1 VSILETPLTHE
12 RRPARFVAFA
22 LTAVLVLG
30 GLTTRLFA
38 MQLAGSPPS
47 APVPAAVLPVVEA
60 GRQVVTEPVPST
72 RGLIY
77 DRSNGLLVE
86 NVPTFTVLVRPAD
99 LPLTQQPQVVLRL
112 AGLLGIP
119 ATTITETLDGATG
132 SRFDPVPIAHDVPE
146 QTARL
151 ISEDS
156 LTLPGVEVAVEAR
169 RDYLDGPLFTQ
180 LIGWT
185 GSIDAAGYASL
196 KSQGYLPDD
205 RIGKAGVES
214 VYESTLRGTYG
225 VREVEK
231 DGTGRTLRVLST
243 TTAPQAGNSL
253 VLTIDTKEQRL
264 AQQAL
269 DWGLKLAGVRR
280 GAIVVMNPQTGE
292 ILAMVSEPT
301 YDANLFSRGIST
313 ADFQKLLADKDLPL
327 INHAIGDIQPPGSTY
342 KLVTGSGVL
351 ADKKLG
357 LTETVLS
364 KPYVQVGST
373 PFWEWNRRGWG
384 PLNIKAGFAHSSDT
398 FFYQL
403 AQRLGIDRL
412 AYWAGQYGFGQK
424 SGIDLPG
431 ESAGLVP
438 TNQWK
443 LDTFGQTIFPGEVL
457 QAGIGQGYDLATPL
471 QLLNA
476 YAALANGGTLYQP
489 QVVREIVSPD
499 GTVVRPF
506 TPKVIRKI
514 AAPSW
519 VFTTM
524 REAARQVV
532 TSRHTYNL
540 ADLPIV
546 VAGKTGTAE
555 FGLRDKNGVLPYHNW
570 FAGFIPKNAWKKDNP
585 TGDVSRPDSQ
595 LAFAVFIYNAGT
607 LGNAATEVA
616 KYYLQLHYGITKD
629 YRLPQLLKHTN
640 FYTGGR

>member
-1 VSILETPLTHE
+1 MNILETPLTHE

-38 MQLAGSPPS
+38 MQLAGSPPP

-269 DWGLKLAGVRR
+269 DWGLKLAVVRR
-280 GAIVVMNPQTGE
+280 GAIVVMNPQTG
-292 ILAMVSEPT
+292 
-301 YDANLFSRGIST
+301 
-313 ADFQKLLADKDLPL
+313 
-327 INHAIGDIQPPGSTY
+327 
-342 KLVTGSGVL
+342 
-351 ADKKLG
+351 
-357 LTETVLS
+357 
-364 KPYVQVGST
+364 
-373 PFWEWNRRGWG
+373 
-384 PLNIKAGFAHSSDT
+384 
-398 FFYQL
+398 
-403 AQRLGIDRL
+403 
-412 AYWAGQYGFGQK
+412 
-424 SGIDLPG
+424 
-431 ESAGLVP
+431 
-438 TNQWK
+438 
-443 LDTFGQTIFPGEVL
+443 
-457 QAGIGQGYDLATPL
+457 
-471 QLLNA
+471 
-476 YAALANGGTLYQP
+476 
-489 QVVREIVSPD
+489 
-499 GTVVRPF
+499 
-506 TPKVIRKI
+506 
-514 AAPSW
+514 
-519 VFTTM
+519 
-524 REAARQVV
+524 
-532 TSRHTYNL
+532 
-540 ADLPIV
+540 
-546 VAGKTGTAE
+546 
-555 FGLRDKNGVLPYHNW
+555 
-570 FAGFIPKNAWKKDNP
+570 
-585 TGDVSRPDSQ
+585 
-595 LAFAVFIYNAGT
+595 
-607 LGNAATEVA
+607 
-616 KYYLQLHYGITKD
+616 
-629 YRLPQLLKHTN
+629 
-640 FYTGGR
+640 

>member
-1 VSILETPLTHE
+1 VSILQTPLTHE

-22 LTAVLVLG
+22 LATVLVLG

-38 MQLAGSPPS
+38 MQLTGSP
-47 APVPAAVLPVVEA
+47 AAAPAAVVPVVEA
-60 GRQVVTEPVPST
+60 GRRVVTEAVPST

-77 DRSNGLLVE
+77 DRTKRLLVE
-86 NVPTFTVLVRPAD
+86 NVPTFIVSVLPAD
-99 LPLTQQPQVVLRL
+99 LPLTQRPQVVGRL
-112 AGLLGIP
+112 AGLLNVA

-169 RDYLDGPLFTQ
+169 RDYLDGSLFTQ

-185 GSIDAAGYASL
+185 GPIDAAGYASL
-196 KSQGYLPDD
+196 KDEGYLPDD
-205 RIGKAGVES
+205 RIGRAGVES

-225 VREVEK
+225 VRELET

-253 VLTIDTKEQRL
+253 VLTIDSKEQKL

-269 DWGLKLAGVRR
+269 EWGLQKAGLRR

-292 ILAMVSEPT
+292 VLAMVSQPT

-327 INHAIGDIQPPGSTY
+327 INHAIGELQPPGSTF

-364 KPYVQVGST
+364 KPYVQLGST
-373 PFWEWNRRGWG
+373 RFYEWNRAGWG
-384 PLNIKAGFAHSSDT
+384 PLDIKAGFAHSSDT

-403 AQRLGIDRL
+403 AQRLGIARL
-412 AYWAGQYGFGQK
+412 AFWAGQYGFGQK
-424 SGIDLPG
+424 TGIDLPA
-431 ESAGLVP
+431 EAAGLIP
-438 TNQWK
+438 TDQWK
-443 LDTFGQTIFPGEVL
+443 LDTFGQPVFPGEVL
-457 QAGIGQGYDLATPL
+457 QAGIGQGYDLATPM

-514 AAPSW
+514 AAPGW

-524 REAARQVV
+524 REAARRVV

-555 FGLRDKNGVLPYHNW
+555 FGVRDKNGVLPYHNW

-585 TGDVSRPDSQ
+585 TGDVSKPDSE
-595 LAFAVFIYNAGT
+595 LAFAVFIYNSGT
-607 LGNAATEVA
+607 LGNTATEVA
-616 KYYLQLHYGITKD
+616 KYYLQLHYGIAKD
-629 YRLPQLLKHTN
+629 YRLPQLLKRTN
-640 FYTGGR
+640 FYAGGR

>member
-1 VSILETPLTHE
+1 MSILQTPATHE

-22 LTAVLVLG
+22 LAVVLVLG

-38 MQLAGSPPS
+38 MQLAGI
-47 APVPAAVLPVVEA
+47 PAAAPAAIAPVVEV
-60 GRQVVTEPVPST
+60 GRRIATEPVPST

-77 DRSNGLLVE
+77 DRTKRLLVE
-86 NVPTFTVLVRPAD
+86 NVPTFTVSVRPAD
-99 LPLTQQPQVVLRL
+99 LPQTQRPQVVGRL
-112 AGLLGIP
+112 AGLLDIA

-156 LTLPGVEVAVEAR
+156 LTLPGVEVEVEAR
-169 RDYLDGPLFTQ
+169 RDYLLGSLFTQ
-180 LIGWT
+180 LIGWA
-185 GSIDAAGYASL
+185 GPIDAAGYASL
-196 KSQGYLPDD
+196 KVDGYLPDD

-231 DGTGRTLRVLST
+231 DGTGRTLRVLAT

-269 DWGLKLAGVRR
+269 EWGLKKAGLKR
-280 GAIVVMNPQTGE
+280 GAIIVMNPQTGE
-292 ILAMVSEPT
+292 VLAMVSQPT
-301 YDANLFSRGIST
+301 YDANLFARGIST
-313 ADFQKLLADKDLPL
+313 ADFQKLLGNKDLPL
-327 INHAIGDIQPPGSTY
+327 INHAIGEIQPPGSTF
-342 KLVTGSGVL
+342 KLVTGSSVL

-364 KPYVQVGST
+364 KPFVQIGST
-373 PFWEWNRRGWG
+373 KYYEWNRAGWG
-384 PLNIKAGFAHSSDT
+384 PLNILDGFAHSSDT

-403 AQRLGIDRL
+403 AQRLGIARL
-412 AYWAGQYGFGQK
+412 AFWAGQYGFGQK
-424 SGIDLPG
+424 TGIDLPAEASG
-431 ESAGLVP
+431 MVP
-438 TNQWK
+438 TDQWK
-443 LDTFGQTIFPGEVL
+443 LDTFGQAIFPGEVL

-471 QLLNA
+471 QVLNS
-476 YAALANGGTLYQP
+476 YAAMANGGKLYQP

-499 GTVVRPF
+499 GAVVRPF
-506 TPKVIRKI
+506 KPKVIRKV

-524 REAARQVV
+524 REAARLVV

-570 FAGFIPKNAWKKDNP
+570 FVGFTPKNAWTKDNP
-585 TGDVSRPDSQ
+585 TGDVSKPDSR
-595 LAFAVFIYNAGT
+595 LAFAVFIYDSGT
-607 LGNAATEVA
+607 LGNTATEVA
-616 KYYLQLHYGITKD
+616 KYYLQLHYGITED
-629 YRLPQLLKHTN
+629 YRLPELLERTN
-640 FYTGGR
+640 FYEGGR

>member
-1 VSILETPLTHE
+1 MSILQTPATHE

-22 LTAVLVLG
+22 LTAVLALG

-38 MQLAGSPPS
+38 MQLAGSP
-47 APVPAAVLPVVEA
+47 AAEPAAVLPVIAA
-60 GRQVVTEPVPST
+60 GRQIVTEPVPST

-77 DRSNGLLVE
+77 DRAKRLLVE
-86 NVPTFTVLVRPAD
+86 NVPTFTVSVRPAD
-99 LPLTQQPQVVLRL
+99 LPLTQQAEVVGRL
-112 AGLLGIP
+112 AGLLDIP
-119 ATTITETLDGATG
+119 AATITETVDGATG

-156 LTLPGVEVAVEAR
+156 LTLPGVEVTVDAR

-180 LIGWT
+180 VIGWT

-196 KSQGYLPDD
+196 KSQGYLPTDH
-205 RIGKAGVES
+205 IGKTGVES

-225 VREVEK
+225 VRELEK

-243 TTAPQAGNSL
+243 TTAPQAGDSL
-253 VLTIDTKEQRL
+253 ILTIDAKEQRL

-269 DWGLKLAGVRR
+269 DWGLKTAGAKR

-313 ADFQKLLADKDLPL
+313 ADFQKLLADTDLPL
-327 INHAIGDIQPPGSTY
+327 MNHAIGDIQPPGSTY

-351 ADKKLG
+351 ADRKLG

-364 KPYVQVGST
+364 KPYVQLGST
-373 PFWEWNRRGWG
+373 LFWEWNHAGWG
-384 PLNIKAGFAHSSDT
+384 PLDIKEGFAHSSDT

-403 AQRLGIDRL
+403 SQRLGIARL
-412 AYWAGQYGFGQK
+412 AFWARQYGFGQPT
-424 SGIDLPG
+424 GIDLPA
-431 ESAGLVP
+431 EASGLVP
-438 TNQWK
+438 TDQWK
-443 LDTFGQTIFPGEVL
+443 LDTFGQAIFPGEVL

-471 QLLNA
+471 QVLNA
-476 YAALANGGTLYQP
+476 YAAMANGGKLYQP

-506 TPKVIRKI
+506 TPKVIRKV

-524 REAARQVV
+524 REAARAVV

-555 FGLRDKNGVLPYHNW
+555 FGLRDRNGVLPYHNW
-570 FAGFIPKNAWKKDNP
+570 FVGFTPKNAWTKDNP
-585 TGDVSRPDSQ
+585 TGDVSKPDSQ

-607 LGNAATEVA
+607 LGNTATEVA

-629 YRLPQLLKHTN
+629 YRLPQLLQRTN
-640 FYTGGR
+640 FYVGGR

>member
-1 VSILETPLTHE
+1 VSILQTPATHE

-22 LTAVLVLG
+22 LTAVLLLS
-30 GLTTRLFA
+30 GLTARLFA
-38 MQLAGSPPS
+38 MQLAGGP
-47 APVPAAVLPVVEA
+47 AAAPAAVLPVVQA

-72 RGLIY
+72 RGLVY
-77 DRSNGLLVE
+77 DRMKRLLVE
-86 NVPTFTVLVRPAD
+86 NVPTFTVSVRPAD
-99 LPLTQQPQVVLRL
+99 LPLTQQPQVVGRL
-112 AGLLGIP
+112 AGLLDIA
-119 ATTITETLDGATG
+119 ATTITATLDGATG

-185 GSIDAAGYASL
+185 GPIDAAGYASL

-205 RIGKAGVES
+205 RIGKTGVES

-253 VLTIDTKEQRL
+253 VLTIDAKEQRL

-269 DWGLKLAGVRR
+269 DWGLKTTGLRR

-292 ILAMVSEPT
+292 VLAMVSQPT

-327 INHAIGDIQPPGSTY
+327 MNHAISDIQPPGSTY

-364 KPYVQVGST
+364 KPYVQLGST
-373 PFWEWNRRGWG
+373 LFWEWNRAGWG
-384 PLNIKAGFAHSSDT
+384 PLTIKEGFAHSSDT

-403 AQRLGIDRL
+403 SQRLGIARL
-412 AYWAGQYGFGQK
+412 AHWARQYGFGQTTR
-424 SGIDLPG
+424 IDLPA
-431 ESAGLVP
+431 EAAGLVP
-438 TNQWK
+438 TDQWK
-443 LDTFGQTIFPGEVL
+443 LDTFGQTVFPGEVL

-471 QLLNA
+471 QVVNA
-476 YAALANGGTLYQP
+476 YAAMANGGTLYQP

-540 ADLPIV
+540 VDLPIV

-570 FAGFIPKNAWKKDNP
+570 FVGFTPKNAWTKDNP
-585 TGDVSRPDSQ
+585 TGDVSKPDSQ
-595 LAFAVFIYNAGT
+595 LAFAVFIYDAGT
-607 LGNAATEVA
+607 LGNSATEVA

-629 YRLPQLLKHTN
+629 YRLPQLLQRTN
-640 FYTGGR
+640 FYEGGR

>member
-1 VSILETPLTHE
+1 VSILQTPVTHE

-22 LTAVLVLG
+22 LMAVLVLG

-38 MQLAGSPPS
+38 MQLTGSPAAAP
-47 APVPAAVLPVVEA
+47 APVVPVVGA
-60 GRQVVTEPVPST
+60 GRRVVTEPVPST

-77 DRSNGLLVE
+77 DRTKRLLVE
-86 NVPTFTVLVRPAD
+86 NVPTFTVSVRPAD
-99 LPLTQQPQVVLRL
+99 LPLTQRPQVVGRL
-112 AGLLGIP
+112 AGLLDIA
-119 ATTITETLDGATG
+119 ATTITATLDGATG
-132 SRFDPVPIAHDVPE
+132 SRFDPVPIAHEVPE

-169 RDYLDGPLFTQ
+169 RDYLGGSLFTQ

-214 VYESTLRGTYG
+214 VYESTLRGMYG

-243 TTAPQAGNSL
+243 TAAPQAGNSL
-253 VLTIDTKEQRL
+253 VLTIDAKEQRL

-269 DWGLKLAGVRR
+269 EWGLQKAGLRR

-292 ILAMVSEPT
+292 VLAMVSQPT

-327 INHAIGDIQPPGSTY
+327 INHAIGEIQPPGSTF
-342 KLVTGSGVL
+342 KLVTGTGVL

-364 KPYVQVGST
+364 KPYVQIGST
-373 PFWEWNRRGWG
+373 RFYEWNRAGWG
-384 PLNIKAGFAHSSDT
+384 PLDIKEGFAHSSDT

-403 AQRLGIDRL
+403 AQRLGIARL
-412 AYWAGQYGFGQK
+412 AFWAGQYGFGQK
-424 SGIDLPG
+424 TGIDLPA
-431 ESAGLVP
+431 EAAGLIP
-438 TNQWK
+438 TDQWK
-443 LDTFGQTIFPGEVL
+443 LDTFGETVFPGEVL
-457 QAGIGQGYDLATPL
+457 QAGIGQGFDLATPL

-506 TPKVIRKI
+506 TRKVIRKI

-524 REAARQVV
+524 REAARRVV

-570 FAGFIPKNAWKKDNP
+570 FVGFIPKNAWTKNNP
-585 TGDVSRPDSQ
+585 TGDVSKPDSQ
-595 LAFAVFIYNAGT
+595 LAFAVFIYDSGT
-607 LGNAATEVA
+607 LGNTATEVA
-616 KYYLQLHYGITKD
+616 KYYLQLHYGITTD
-629 YRLPQLLKHTN
+629 YRLPQLLQRTN
-640 FYTGGR
+640 FYQGGR

>member
-1 VSILETPLTHE
+1 MSTFQTPVTHE

-22 LTAVLVLG
+22 LTAALVLG

-38 MQLAGSPPS
+38 MQLAGGP
-47 APVPAAVLPVVEA
+47 AVAPAAVLPVVEA
-60 GRQVVTEPVPST
+60 GRRVATEPVPST

-77 DRSNGLLVE
+77 DRTKRLLVE
-86 NVPTFTVLVRPAD
+86 NVPTFAILVRPAD
-99 LPLTQQPQVVLRL
+99 LPLTQRPQVVARL
-112 AGLLGIP
+112 SGLLDIA

-151 ISEDS
+151 ISEDG

-185 GSIDAAGYASL
+185 GPVDAAGYAAL
-196 KSQGYLPDD
+196 KSDGYLPDD

-243 TTAPQAGNSL
+243 TTVPQAGNSL
-253 VLTIDTKEQRL
+253 VLTIDAKEQRL

-269 DWGLKLAGVRR
+269 EWGLKTAGLKR

-292 ILAMVSEPT
+292 VLAMVSLPT

-313 ADFQKLLADKDLPL
+313 ADFQKLLADKDYPL
-327 INHAIGDIQPPGSTY
+327 INHAIGEIQPPGSTF
-342 KLVTGSGVL
+342 KLVTGTGAL

-364 KPYVQVGST
+364 KPYVQLGST
-373 PFWEWNRRGWG
+373 RFYEWNRAGWG
-384 PLNIKAGFAHSSDT
+384 LLDIKEGFGHSSDT

-403 AQRLGIDRL
+403 AQRLGIERL
-412 AYWAGQYGFGQK
+412 AYWAGQYGFGHK
-424 SGIDLPG
+424 TGIDLPA
-431 ESAGLVP
+431 EAAGLIP

-443 LDTFGQTIFPGEVL
+443 LDTFGQAVFPGEVL

-489 QVVREIVSPD
+489 
-499 GTVVRPF
+499 
-506 TPKVIRKI
+506 KVIRKI

-524 REAARQVV
+524 REAARRVV

-555 FGLRDKNGVLPYHNW
+555 FGVRDKNGVLPYHNW

-585 TGDVSRPDSQ
+585 TGDVSRPDSR
-595 LAFAVFIYNAGT
+595 LAFAVFIYDSGT
-607 LGNAATEVA
+607 LGNTATEVA

-640 FYTGGR
+640 FYEGGR

>member
-1 VSILETPLTHE
+1 VSVLQAPVTHE

-22 LTAVLVLG
+22 LIAVLAFG

-38 MQLAGSPPS
+38 MQLAGAPS
-47 APVPAAVLPVVEA
+47 GAPAAALPAVAA
-60 GRQVVTEPVPST
+60 GYQIATEPVTST

-77 DRSNGLLVE
+77 DRNKRPLVE
-86 NVPTFTVLVRPAD
+86 NVPTFTVSIRPAD
-99 LPLTQQPQVVLRL
+99 LPLTQEPDVVGRL
-112 AGLLGIP
+112 AGLLGVA

-132 SRFDPVPIAHDVPE
+132 SRFEPVPIAHDVPE

-151 ISEDS
+151 ISEDNLS
-156 LTLPGVEVAVEAR
+156 LPGVEVTVDAR

-185 GSIDAAGYASL
+185 GPIDAATYASL
-196 KSQGYLPDD
+196 QSQGYLPND
-205 RIGKAGVES
+205 RIGKAGVEAE
-214 VYESTLRGTYG
+214 YEAALRGTYG

-231 DGTGRTLRVLST
+231 DGTGRILRVLST
-243 TTAPQAGNSL
+243 TTAPQPGDSL
-253 VLTIDTKEQRL
+253 VLTIDAREQQY

-269 DWGLKLAGVRR
+269 DWGLKTSGAKR
-280 GAIVVMNPQTGE
+280 GAIAVMNPQTGE

-313 ADFQKLLADKDLPL
+313 AEFQKLLTNPDLPL
-327 INHAIGDIQPPGSTY
+327 MNHAIGDIQPPGSTY

-357 LTETVLS
+357 LAETVLS
-364 KPYVQVGST
+364 KPYVQIGST
-373 PFWEWNRRGWG
+373 LFWEWNRAGWG
-384 PLNIKAGFAHSSDT
+384 PLDIKQGFAHSSDT

-403 AQRLGIDRL
+403 AQRLGIGRL
-412 AYWAGQYGFGQK
+412 AYWARQFGFGQPT
-424 SGIDLPG
+424 GIDLPA
-431 ESAGLVP
+431 EAAGLVP
-438 TNQWK
+438 TDQWK

-476 YAALANGGTLYQP
+476 YAALANGGKLYQP
-489 QVVREIVSPD
+489 QVVRQIISPD

-506 TPKVIRKI
+506 TPKVIRKV

-519 VFTTM
+519 VLTTM
-524 REAARQVV
+524 REAARDVV

-540 ADLPIV
+540 VDLPIV

-570 FAGFIPKNAWKKDNP
+570 FVGFTPKNVWTKDNP
-585 TGDVSRPDSQ
+585 TGDVSKPDSQ
-595 LAFAVFIYNAGT
+595 LAFVVFIYNAGT
-607 LGNAATEVA
+607 LGNTATEVA
-616 KYYLQLHYGITKD
+616 KYYLQLHYGISKD
-629 YRLPQLLKHTN
+629 YRLPQLLERTN
-640 FYTGGR
+640 FYVGGR

>member
-1 VSILETPLTHE
+1 VSVLETPATHE

-22 LTAVLVLG
+22 LAAVLVLG

-38 MQLAGSPPS
+38 MQLAGSSPA
-47 APVPAAVLPVVEA
+47 APVAVAPVVEA
-60 GRQVVTEPVPST
+60 GRRVVTEPVPST
-72 RGLIY
+72 RGLVY
-77 DRSNGLLVE
+77 DRAKRLLVE
-86 NVPTFTVLVRPAD
+86 NVPTFTVSVRPAD
-99 LPLTQQPQVVLRL
+99 LPLTQRPQVVGRL
-112 AGLLGIP
+112 AGLLDI
-119 ATTITETLDGATG
+119 AVSTITETLDGTTG

-185 GSIDAAGYASL
+185 GPIDAAGYASL
-196 KSQGYLPDD
+196 KSKGYLPDD
-205 RIGKAGVES
+205 QIGKAGVES

-225 VREVEK
+225 VRELEK

-253 VLTIDTKEQRL
+253 ILTIDAKEQRL

-269 DWGLKLAGVRR
+269 DWGLQKAGLRR

-327 INHAIGDIQPPGSTY
+327 INHAIGEIQPPGSTF

-364 KPYVQVGST
+364 KPFVQIGT
-373 PFWEWNRRGWG
+373 TKFFEWNHAGWG
-384 PLNIKAGFAHSSDT
+384 PLDIKAGFAHSSDT

-403 AQRLGIDRL
+403 AQRLGIGRL
-412 AYWAGQYGFGQK
+412 AFWANQYGFGQK
-424 SGIDLPG
+424 TGIDLPA
-431 ESAGLVP
+431 EASGLIP
-438 TNQWK
+438 TDQWK
-443 LDTFGQTIFPGEVL
+443 LDTFGQAVFPGEVL

-489 QVVREIVSPD
+489 QVVRQIVSPD

-540 ADLPIV
+540 VDLPIV

-555 FGLRDKNGVLPYHNW
+555 FGVRDKNGVLPYHNW
-570 FAGFIPKNAWKKDNP
+570 FAGFVPKNAWTKDNP
-585 TGDVSRPDSQ
+585 TGDVSKPDSR
-595 LAFAVFIYNAGT
+595 LAFAVFIYDSGT
-607 LGNAATEVA
+607 LGNTATEVA
-616 KYYLQLHYGITKD
+616 KYYLQLHFGITTD
-629 YRLPQLLKHTN
+629 LRLPQLLKRTN
-640 FYTGGR
+640 FYQGGR

>member
-1 VSILETPLTHE
+1 VSILETPLTHG

-38 MQLAGSPPS
+38 MQLAGSPV
-47 APVPAAVLPVVEA
+47 AAPAAVLPVVEA
-60 GRQVVTEPVPST
+60 GRRVVTEPVPST

-77 DRSNGLLVE
+77 DRTNGLLVE
-86 NVPTFTVLVRPAD
+86 NVPTFTVSVRPAD
-99 LPLTQQPQVVLRL
+99 LPLTQRPQVVGRL
-112 AGLLGIP
+112 AGLLDIS

-151 ISEDS
+151 ISEDN
-156 LTLPGVEVAVEAR
+156 LTLPGVEVTVDAR
-169 RDYLDGPLFTQ
+169 RDYVDGPLFTQ

-253 VLTIDTKEQRL
+253 VLTIDAKEQRL

-269 DWGLKLAGVRR
+269 DWGLKLAGLRR

-327 INHAIGDIQPPGSTY
+327 MNHAISDIQPPGSTY
-342 KLVTGSGVL
+342 KMITGSGVL

-364 KPYVQVGST
+364 KPYVLVGST
-373 PFWEWNRRGWG
+373 RFYEWNKRGWG
-384 PLNIKAGFAHSSDT
+384 RLDIKAAFAHSADT
-398 FFYQL
+398 VFYQL

-424 SGIDLPG
+424 TGIDLPG
-431 ESAGLVP
+431 EAAGLVP

-471 QLLNA
+471 QLVNA

-532 TSRHTYNL
+532 TSRNTYNL

-555 FGLRDKNGVLPYHNW
+555 FGVRDKNGVLPYHNW

-585 TGDVSRPDSQ
+585 TGDVSKPDSQ

-607 LGNAATEVA
+607 LGNTATEVA

-629 YRLPQLLKHTN
+629 YRLPQYLKRTN